1 MGGYFFEVYQDLR
14 VDVLPTFRVEV
25 LPLLLGVVCGLRG
38 RHGFVALVG
47 KRLREGVV
55 IVRAFFCFLDGPEH
69 EVYLSVGTVLR
80 SILHLLFKGCIRLAV
95 GHGD

>member
-25 LPLLLGVVCGLRG
+25 FPLLLGVVCGLRG

-47 KRLREGVV
+47 K
-55 IVRAFFCFLDGPEH
+55 
-69 EVYLSVGTVLR
+69 
-80 SILHLLFKGCIRLAV
+80 
-95 GHGD
+95 